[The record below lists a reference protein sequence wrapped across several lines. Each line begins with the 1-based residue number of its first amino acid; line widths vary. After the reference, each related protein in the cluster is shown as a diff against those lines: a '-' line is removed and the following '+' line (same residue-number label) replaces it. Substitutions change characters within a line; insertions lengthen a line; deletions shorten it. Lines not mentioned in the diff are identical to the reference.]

1 MDVFNML
8 RVGLITKAALDSDM
22 NTKVV
27 LQLFMVIDIVSYIID
42 PCFIVSYIYVV
53 NGSC

>member
-22 NTKVV
+22 NTKVG
-27 LQLFMVIDIVSYIID
+27 LQLFMVIDIVYHCSM
-42 PCFIVSYIYVV
+42 FHSVV
-53 NGSC
+53 

>member
-22 NTKVV
+22 NTKVG
-27 LQLFMVIDIVSYIID
+27 LELFMLIDIVCHIID
-42 PCFIVSYIYVV
+42 PCFIVSY
-53 NGSC
+53 